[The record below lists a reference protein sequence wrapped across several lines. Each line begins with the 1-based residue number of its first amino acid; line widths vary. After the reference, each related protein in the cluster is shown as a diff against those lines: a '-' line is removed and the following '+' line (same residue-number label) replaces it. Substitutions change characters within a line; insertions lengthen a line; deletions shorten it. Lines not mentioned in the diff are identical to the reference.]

1 MAKVNKYTNIIQA
14 VTSTIWAIMPEKMDA
29 ILAFLSAK
37 SGVGFFSE
45 SEVEI
50 ETKVA
55 TTAKNI
61 KGKVAVLP
69 LTGTISQRI
78 GSMSHTSGGVSTDE
92 FGAWFDSAIADNE
105 IGAIVIDTDSPG
117 GNVFGVQELSQKIFD
132 ARGTKPVIAVV
143 NSLMASAAYWIAS
156 AADEIVVTPSG
167 EVGSIGV
174 IAVHTEQAEAE
185 QKAGFKTTVMTAGKF
200 KGEGN
205 PFEALSDEARTN
217 IEGRLQD
224 FYGQFTGDVA
234 RNRGVARA
242 EVVGGFGQ
250 GRVVGADAAVEM
262 GMADRVGT
270 YQAVI
275 QRLIGSPRAT
285 RAATPRRNSAILEQN
300 KRRCENFHNGR

>member
-1 MAKVNKYTNIIQA
+1 MAKQTNYPNIINA
-14 VTSTIWAIMPEKMDA
+14 VCSTVWAIMPEKLDA

-45 SEVEI
+45 AEVEI

-61 KGKVAVLP
+61 KGKIALLP
-69 LTGTISQRI
+69 LVGTISQRI
-78 GSMSHTSGGVSTDE
+78 GSMNHISGGVSTDE
-92 FGAWFDSAIADNE
+92 FGAWFDAAVADNE

-132 ARGTKPVIAVV
+132 ARGSKPIIATV
-143 NSLMASAAYWIAS
+143 NSLMASAAYWIGS
-156 AADEIVVTPSG
+156 AADEIVITPSG

-174 IAVHTEQAEAE
+174 IAVHTEDSKAEE
-185 QKAGFKTTVMTAGKF
+185 QAGFKTTVMTAGKF

-205 PFEALSDEARTN
+205 PFEPLTEEAKTS

-224 FYGQFTGDVA
+224 FYGQFVSDVA
-234 RNRGVARA
+234 RNRGVNKS
-242 EVVGGFGQ
+242 EVINGFGQ

-262 GMADRVGT
+262 GMVDRIATFQSVIERLAGT
-270 YQAVI
+270 
-275 QRLIGSPRAT
+275 PRT
-285 RAATPRRNSAILEQN
+285 GTPRRNRAILEMEK
-300 KRRCENFHNGR
+300 KRCKIN